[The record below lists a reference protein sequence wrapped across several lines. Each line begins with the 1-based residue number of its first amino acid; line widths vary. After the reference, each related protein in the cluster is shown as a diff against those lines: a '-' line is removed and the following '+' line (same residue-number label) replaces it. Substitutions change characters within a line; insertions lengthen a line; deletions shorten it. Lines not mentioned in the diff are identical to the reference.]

1 AEANKKAE
9 EDRKRLSKISAS
21 MGEYL
26 AKSIGLPNMDSAVTK
41 VNAAVT
47 AIEEALK
54 NPNAD
59 LTAVIKQAKAA
70 EASIAN
76 AVLRAH
82 NGKRSVLNGR
92 RMERGVSFREV
103 APENANKNFTKNTVA
118 YVVSET
124 DSKTVANGYKEG
136 TYLYATQGRQ
146 ANTRPPEKANVPT
159 RVEVRTIR
167 SQVYMSSQRHGTTT
181 EWEVTFNEAGEQH
194 DNPFFYFTVP
204 KGHTITHMEVF
215 KKDSANANWQ
225 SLASSNSNNAFLEI
239 DKGNGNYRPAI
250 GNAWNNQGGSY
261 YDNVAGV
268 GPSGVGR
275 GSLTSLRD
283 FAFNNEEVFYQTDK
297 ISETVKQA
305 GDFAFNTVEN
315 ATANIYALHPKGS
328 LQRGGYKIRYT
339 TTSPANTKDF
349 YMAGFRSLENS
360 RHKNYLQMNGSNER
374 YVLNL
379 KQGVQTT
386 FLKHGRLNALTDPTK
401 LNKIADSYD
410 RLTGRTEPVPP
421 LAPGKSITYSIEG
434 KNEGST
440 TIQYLANT
448 KHLPFS
454 RGIGELKVSIPNMG
468 TRTLPF
474 RIVTQSDVYEP
485 VINKTVT
492 AAAVSKGQ
500 VINPVSTI
508 QKIDD
513 KSNSISGFVKPDDMD
528 DYNQQINGGPSTAN
542 VLPNTTAGT
551 DNNLSRLNV
560 KNVEWVGGSE
570 IGSGIGEK
578 MAVKAI
584 VNGKEVYLPVP
595 EDMDISRLGS
605 PLSDQDKQAILAHND
620 LQGNATITGTK
631 VGLTKQL
638 KTIYKDDEGG
648 DSVDVSEV
656 FFENVAKARATAP
669 RVDPKS
675 DGSVVVS
682 PSADNDKV
690 NISYTPTNASTPTQI
705 TIKKSGTTW
714 ESTVPLPA
722 GVTLDKSNG
731 NVTISEEAVK
741 DKTNVTATSY
751 NFNSDG
757 ATTSAAAKAPYQAK
771 SERFYAVKGENS
783 SQLNPRDFVVDGDGR
798 ALPEGISVKWKD
810 STLDLSTPGQKTATL
825 LVTKGSETKEVEYKY
840 TVYPKVET
848 KTSNGL
854 TGEFEILKGYNHIG
868 GHTQLYTNLD
878 DPAFPSGTNWSYR
891 YNTEQGV
898 TETTTNKPTF
908 SAIWKNDTLGKKT
921 YTVKAT
927 YGVSR
932 FGTITPENVALSS
945 EVSFNYTVLEYTA
958 KQVFET
964 TVGDTTPLASI
975 IANAKEAVKP
985 VDGSPEALAPTGFE
999 WDTNQTPDA
1008 ATVANPGYVTRNVK
1022 MTLRDSSGR
1031 ERAVTIPVTIKV
1043 RPNPPQI
1050 SADQVTNTGGL
1061 SNKGITVTNALP
1073 NAQVT
1078 LTINGKQFS
1087 PKTADS
1093 SGRVTFAANEL
1104 ADSNGLLPTGNVT
1117 VKQSKAFDNPVT
1129 GRSEILTS
1137 DDSTPAEITKETEKP
1152 QATDAVVKVKN
1163 ADNTWS
1169 DAPKTMVDGIPVY
1182 TFYSGDSLEFTAK
1195 FKDNSGVIQ
1204 NTEIRNGGPGKP
1216 AVSLLYNNTWGTETV
1231 NKVTTKTTATAN
1243 QPATTTAT
1251 AEINST
1257 LSYASGNKVT
1267 RSINAEDFSGNRSDG
1282 TTFGLK
1288 QGELKDRLGEVT
1300 VPSITVG
1307 DISNLTPSDKNAI
1320 KAAVEKAYP
1329 QDKHRIS
1336 SYTQQ
1341 SNGSMLITYK
1351 DGTTRTVIPKL
1362 DYGVEAA
1369 SNVFYTYVGEGD
1381 TIRPKD
1387 VIKAVNGGTIPSD
1400 ADVTWEQAPD
1410 VTNSGNNK
1418 QAVVKV
1424 TYRDGTVKRVPVTY
1438 STMSTY
1444 EAKEPIYD
1452 WAGEAPSYG
1461 RDRAPYLK
1469 QRGNDKIL
1477 SGTDGAWYDANG
1489 NVVGNTSPIPEKNVA
1504 GTHEYRLKVTYPKGR
1519 FDDSTTMLSKDVT
1532 VRQIVVDPVKKAD
1545 LTYVQGETNVA
1556 SAENV
1561 LKNNT
1566 KQTLAN
1572 GTPNEAFPEGTKFEW
1587 VGGAPSTTTSGIVEK
1602 KVKVTLPPDANGTRI
1617 SKEVPVNVT
1626 VKPQAPQIS
1635 DDQLTE
1641 KGGLPNQSITVT
1653 NVTPGA
1659 TVTLTIGDKTFTK
1672 VAGPNET
1679 RLTFTPKDLEKA
1691 YNANNG
1697 LLPTGSV
1704 TVKQALPNPTASQT
1718 NPLESD
1724 TTVKEQGITK
1734 ETEAPEPTFDLYIQN
1749 DKTKQWEKQSI
1760 QDNVRP
1766 GARGYEIFA
1775 GDKIKIV
1782 ISGKDNSGK
1791 IKTLKLHDGTSD
1803 IDRIFQKNYSSDDS
1817 APGFKD
1823 TPTEASTTNPAIR
1836 EYTATY
1842 DENKQYADGNRWNR
1856 GVKAVDLSDN
1866 EARTLTVV
1874 AQGKLSKKFPG
1885 KVPATVQVTNATTP
1899 SADDKKKILEAVK
1912 GSNPQ
1917 EANRISRYEFK
1928 NGGAVSNGKVTV
1940 VITYKDGTSNEV
1952 EVPVSDSDHKSEQ
1965 ASRSAS
1971 ESASTSASQSASTSA
1986 SQSASTSA
1994 SQSASTSASQSAS
2007 TSASQS
2013 ASTSASQSASTSA
2026 SQSASTSASQSAST
2040 SASQSASTSAS
2051 QSAST
2056 SASQS
2061 ASTSASQSASTSAS
2075 QSASTSASQSA
2086 STSASQS
2093 ASTSASQSAST
2104 SASQS
2109 ASTSASQSAS
2119 TSASQSA
2126 STSASQSASTSASQS
2141 ASTSAS
2147 QSAST
2152 SASQSA
2158 STSAS
2163 QSASTSASQSASTS
2177 ASQSAST
2184 SASQSASTSAS
2195 QSAST
2200 SASQSASTSASQSAS
2215 TSASQSAST
2224 SASQSASTS
2233 ASQSASTSASQS
2245 ASTSASQS
2253 ASTSASQSAS
2263 TSASQSASTS
2273 ASQSAST
2280 SASQSA
2286 STSASQS
2293 ASTSAS
2299 QSASTSASQSAST
2312 SASQSASTSA
2322 SQSASTSASQSA
2334 STSASQSASTSASQ
2348 SASTSASQSAS
2359 TSASQS
2365 ASTSA
2370 SQSASTSASQSAS
2383 TSASQSASTSAS
2395 QSAST
2400 SASQSASTS
2409 ASQSASTSASQS
2421 ASTSASQSASTSA
2434 SQSASTSASQ
2444 SASTSASQ
2452 SASTSASQSAST
2464 SASQSASTSASQSAS
2479 TSASQSAST
2488 SASQSAS
2495 TSASQSA
2502 STSASQ
2508 SASTSASQSASTS
2521 ASQSASTSASQS
2533 ASTSASQSA
2542 STSASQSASTSAS
2555 QSASTSAS
2563 QSASTSASQ
2572 SASTSAS
2579 QSASTSASQ
2588 SASTSA
2594 SQSASTSASQSASTS
2609 ASQSASTS
2617 ASQSAST
2624 SASQSASTS
2633 ASQSAST
2640 SASESAS
2647 TSASQSASTSASESA
2662 STSASA
2668 SASTSASES
2677 AST

>member
-1 AEANKKAE
+1 MFFRRQEGEYRETDRVTRFKLIKSGKHWLRASTSQFGLFKVLRGGVDAAQVTTEVIEEQSANTLTGLDILKGIAAAGTVLGGAVATQTTVYANDALEKTVEANQTLANTDTVTLGTVKDQEGAKADSLSVSVSQSQSLSEEASKNASKHLSESESQSVSTSTSASQSASTSASQSASTSASESASTSASQSQTGATSELATPVASETASNKETSVRKEDTANTTADAALSKVITDSLTSLQAVENRLSQLTSTTSSLVDTTTTAAVATTVSAEANKKAE

-103 APENANKNFTKNTVA
+103 ASENANKDFTKNTVA

-204 KGHTITHMEVF
+204 KGHTITHMEIF

-339 TTSPANTKDF
+339 TTSPENTKDF

-682 PSADNDKV
+682 PVTDNDKV
-690 NISYTPTNASTPTQI
+690 NISYTPTNANTPTQI

-771 SERFYAVKGENS
+771 SERFYAVEGENS

-825 LVTKGSETKEVEYKY
+825 LVTKGSEIKEVEYKY
-840 TVYPKVET
+840 TVLEKVKPWERNGET
-848 KTSNGL
+848 GKFYAFKADRGNDGIV
-854 TGEFEILKGYNHIG
+854 GGNYANNIG
-868 GHTQLYTNLD
+868 GYSKLYTNIGTL
-878 DPAFPSGTNWSYR
+878 PSGTSFAYEYKLNNSQSAPVSRKEGSPDFSRVWH
-891 YNTEQGV
+891 
-898 TETTTNKPTF
+898 TTVVNEADNQPLTHHTTYMITATYPNGRFGNASSTDRALTSSATF
-908 SAIWKNDTLGKKT
+908 D
-921 YTVKAT
+921 YTVAD
-927 YGVSR
+927 
-932 FGTITPENVALSS
+932 PQP
-945 EVSFNYTVLEYTA
+945 
-958 KQVFET
+958 KQDIST
-964 TVGDTTPLASI
+964 TVGNIESLKSV
-975 IANAKEAVKP
+975 IANPKTALENANPNVAFP
-985 VDGSPEALAPTGFE
+985 DGSDYN
-999 WDTNQTPDA
+999 WVSTPDA
-1008 ATVANPGYVTRNVK
+1008 TTVANPGIYVKEVKLSLPESTTNPGHNAGRNSKNV
-1022 MTLRDSSGR
+1022 S
-1031 ERAVTIPVTIKV
+1031 VPIKV

-1078 LTINGKQFS
+1078 LTIGGKTLTKQ
-1087 PKTADS
+1087 ADNA
-1093 SGRVTFAANEL
+1093 GNVTFSSTEV
-1104 ADSNGLLPTGNVT
+1104 ADGNGLLPTGNVT
-1117 VKQSKAFDNPVT
+1117 VKQSKEFPNPVT
-1129 GRSEILTS
+1129 NRNETLESDVGRVEIS
-1137 DDSTPAEITKETEKP
+1137 KETEKP
-1152 QATDAVVKVKN
+1152 QVIDTVVKVKN

-1231 NKVTTKTTATAN
+1231 NKVTTKTPATEK

-1267 RSINAEDFSGNRSDG
+1267 RSINAEDFSNNRSDG

-1341 SNGSMLITYK
+1341 SNGSVLITYK
-1351 DGTTRTVIPKL
+1351 DGTTRTVTPKL

-1469 QRGNDKIL
+1469 QRGNDKIP

-1641 KGGLPNQSITVT
+1641 KGGLPNRSIEVT

-1659 TVTLTIGDKTFTK
+1659 TVTLT
-1672 VAGPNET
+1672 VAGQTFKKRAENNANSV
-1679 RLTFTPKDLEKA
+1679 TFTPTDLQKV
-1691 YNANNG
+1691 YDANNG
-1697 LLPTGSV
+1697 LLPPSTSPTVPNV
-1704 TVKQALPNPTASQT
+1704 TVTQSVPAGPNTTEELTS
-1718 NPLESD
+1718 ESSSG
-1724 TTVKEQGITK
+1724 TITK
-1734 ETEAPEPTFDLYIQN
+1734 ETVAPTITYKLQIQN
-1749 DKTKQWEKQSI
+1749 AAGAWEDAPKEV
-1760 QDNVRP
+1760 VRTGKAP
-1766 GARGYEIFA
+1766 GYEIFA
-1775 GDKIKIV
+1775 GDKYRV
-1782 ISGKDNSGK
+1782 IAEAKDNSGK
-1791 IKTLKLHDGTSD
+1791 INKLEV
-1803 IDRIFQKNYSSDDS
+1803 SDDRS
-1817 APGFKD
+1817 TQTKFIDPSYATDGEI
-1823 TPTEASTTNPAIR
+1823 TSISSVTEATERNPATI
-1836 EYTATY
+1836 EVTGTY
-1842 DENKQYADGNRWNR
+1842 KADKTWSSNNYWTRKFITR
-1856 GVKAVDLSDN
+1856 DLSGN
-1866 EARTLTVV
+1866 EIQTPSFLV

-1885 KVPATVQVTNATTP
+1885 NVPATVQVSNTTTLSP
-1899 SADDKKKILEAVK
+1899 EDKQKILAKVE
-1912 GSNPQ
+1912 GSNPRG
-1917 EANRISRYEFK
+1917 ANRISGYTFEG
-1928 NGGAVSNGKVTV
+1928 NGAVVGGKVRV
-1940 VITYKDGTSNEV
+1940 VITYNDGTSNTV
-1952 EVPVSDSDHKSEQ
+1952 EVPVSDSE
-1965 ASRSAS
+1965 
-1971 ESASTSASQSASTSA
+1971 ASQSASA
-1986 SQSASTSA
+1986 
-1994 SQSASTSASQSAS
+1994 
-2007 TSASQS
+2007 
-2013 ASTSASQSASTSA
+2013 
-2026 SQSASTSASQSAST
+2026 
-2040 SASQSASTSAS
+2040 
-2051 QSAST
+2051 
-2056 SASQS
+2056 
-2061 ASTSASQSASTSAS
+2061 
-2075 QSASTSASQSA
+2075 
-2086 STSASQS
+2086 
-2093 ASTSASQSAST
+2093 
-2104 SASQS
+2104 
-2109 ASTSASQSAS
+2109 
-2119 TSASQSA
+2119 
-2126 STSASQSASTSASQS
+2126 
-2141 ASTSAS
+2141 
-2147 QSAST
+2147 
-2152 SASQSA
+2152 
-2158 STSAS
+2158 
-2163 QSASTSASQSASTS
+2163 
-2177 ASQSAST
+2177 
-2184 SASQSASTSAS
+2184 
-2195 QSAST
+2195 
-2200 SASQSASTSASQSAS
+2200 
-2215 TSASQSAST
+2215 
-2224 SASQSASTS
+2224 
-2233 ASQSASTSASQS
+2233 
-2245 ASTSASQS
+2245 
-2253 ASTSASQSAS
+2253 
-2263 TSASQSASTS
+2263 
-2273 ASQSAST
+2273 
-2280 SASQSA
+2280 
-2286 STSASQS
+2286 
-2293 ASTSAS
+2293 
-2299 QSASTSASQSAST
+2299 
-2312 SASQSASTSA
+2312 
-2322 SQSASTSASQSA
+2322 
-2334 STSASQSASTSASQ
+2334 
-2348 SASTSASQSAS
+2348 
-2359 TSASQS
+2359 
-2365 ASTSA
+2365 
-2370 SQSASTSASQSAS
+2370 
-2383 TSASQSASTSAS
+2383 
-2395 QSAST
+2395 
-2400 SASQSASTS
+2400 
-2409 ASQSASTSASQS
+2409 
-2421 ASTSASQSASTSA
+2421 
-2434 SQSASTSASQ
+2434 
-2444 SASTSASQ
+2444 
-2452 SASTSASQSAST
+2452 
-2464 SASQSASTSASQSAS
+2464 
-2479 TSASQSAST
+2479 
-2488 SASQSAS
+2488 
-2495 TSASQSA
+2495 
-2502 STSASQ
+2502 
-2508 SASTSASQSASTS
+2508 
-2521 ASQSASTSASQS
+2521 
-2533 ASTSASQSA
+2533 
-2542 STSASQSASTSAS
+2542 
-2555 QSASTSAS
+2555 
-2563 QSASTSASQ
+2563 
-2572 SASTSAS
+2572 
-2579 QSASTSASQ
+2579 
-2588 SASTSA
+2588 
-2594 SQSASTSASQSASTS
+2594 SASTSASQSASTS

-2647 TSASQSASTSASESA
+2647 TSASASASTSASESA

-2677 AST
+2677 ASTSASASASTSASETPSESVAKSRQQLPNTGTEASKSSVLLGALAAVTGLGLFAKRRKRDDEE